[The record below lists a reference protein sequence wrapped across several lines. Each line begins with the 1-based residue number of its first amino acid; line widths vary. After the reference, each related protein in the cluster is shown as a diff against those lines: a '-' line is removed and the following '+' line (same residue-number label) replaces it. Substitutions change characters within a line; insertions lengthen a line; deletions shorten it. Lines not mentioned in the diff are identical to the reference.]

1 MRAELLRQLGA
12 VVAPVDRND
21 LKAHA
26 ARVLH
31 AEVTQSAYAEHRDE
45 VASARR
51 RVAQPAGLGD
61 HHLGVAAV
69 VLHAGVALVHAVHEV
84 AIAAVFT
91 VAAGTAEE
99 ADADPLADGPAFNPL
114 ADDVDASD
122 RFVARHPRP
131 PDRQDTLNRRGI
143 RMAHPTGLDADPD
156 MTRRRIKQRLFGQLQ
171 LAWAYR
177 VHRSIG

>member
-31 AEVTQSAYAEHRDE
+31 AEVTQSADAEHRDE

-51 RVAQPAGLGD
+51 RVAQRAESGESGAQQGRSGNGREILWHSDEPASFGD

-69 VLHAGVALVHAVHEV
+69 VLHPGVALVHAVHEI

-91 VAAGTAEE
+91 VAAGTPEK
-99 ADADPLADGPAFNPL
+99 ADADPLADGPAFDSL
-114 ADDVDASD
+114 ANDIDASD
-122 RFVARHPRP
+122 GFVARHP
-131 PDRQDTLNRRGI
+131 
-143 RMAHPTGLDADPD
+143 
-156 MTRRRIKQRLFGQLQ
+156 
-171 LAWAYR
+171 
-177 VHRSIG
+177 